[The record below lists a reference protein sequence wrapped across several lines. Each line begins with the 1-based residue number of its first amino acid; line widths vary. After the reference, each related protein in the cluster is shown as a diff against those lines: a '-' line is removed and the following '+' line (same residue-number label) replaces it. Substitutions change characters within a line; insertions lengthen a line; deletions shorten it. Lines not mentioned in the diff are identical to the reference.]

1 MEDNKP
7 LYKRKSSLTL
17 DIDIINEEMS
27 KIKYKKT
34 NFVDNLKNTV
44 NENKNSFVNKLRILV
59 KENKIEN

>member
-7 LYKRKSSLTL
+7 LYKRKSSLML
-17 DIDIINEEMS
+17 NIDIINEDMS

-44 NENKNSFVNKLRILV
+44 KENKKSFVNKLRKLV
-59 KENKIEN
+59 KENKIEK